1 MKGLW
6 MLIALLVL
14 LYWLTKTNEKYCA
27 CGAA

>member
-1 MKGLW
+1 MKDLL
-6 MLIALLVL
+6 MLITLLAL